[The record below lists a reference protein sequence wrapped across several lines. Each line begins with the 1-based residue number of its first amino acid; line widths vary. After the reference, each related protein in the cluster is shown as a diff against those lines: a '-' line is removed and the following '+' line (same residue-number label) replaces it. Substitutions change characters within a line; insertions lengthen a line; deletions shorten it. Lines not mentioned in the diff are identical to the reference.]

1 MSSFQK
7 PSSLTQGRVNSKQN
21 AKNSAKNAEFLTQSE
36 LNSAQNAKFSQNSL
50 LNSRPSLEKIK
61 FSGHSLVKNA
71 QFSPTNQANL
81 AQNAKI
87 SPKNKT
93 NSAKQAKFSSQNHQ
107 NLSKN
112 AQFQSP
118 NCAHKNTKNF
128 AHENAQF
135 NKTNSPLNPQ
145 ANEPNTADFPLYESR
160 FEHDACGIAAVANIK
175 GVPSHKVIKDAL
187 DILIQLEHRG
197 GAGSEENSGDGA
209 GILLQIPHDFFAT
222 QELGFKLPQK
232 GDYGVAFMFLSSNA
246 DAKELSKRLF
256 LQGLK
261 EKGLEFLGFRKVP
274 VNPSDIGATAYKAMP
289 YFLQAFVKRPKNA
302 ARGIEFERLL
312 YATRR
317 HIEKM
322 ALNVPKFYVCSFS
335 SRTIVYKGMLL
346 STQLSD
352 FYLDFKDINLKSAI
366 ALVHSRFSTNTFP
379 SWERAH
385 PNRFMVHN
393 GEINTIQ
400 GNIGNIRARE
410 GLFESEYFSD
420 IKELFP
426 IIAKESSDSAMFDN
440 ALEFLAMNGR
450 SLEEAFMMMIPE
462 PWHKNKNMPPKKRA
476 FYEYLSTLM
485 EPWDGPAAIVFTDG
499 VIMGASLDRNGFR
512 PSRYYLTKDDFL
524 ILSSETGALK
534 IDEKNIKAKRRLE
547 PGKLLL
553 VDTSRGKLIQ
563 DSELKEYYAS
573 AKPYEKWIEN
583 LVRIENLPLKSYTH
597 KFLQKDEITRLQKA
611 FNWSYDELKFGIEAM
626 AKTGKESLAA
636 MGVDTP
642 LAVLS
647 DKCEPL
653 FNYFKQLFAQVTNP
667 PLDAIREEIVTSTRT
682 YLGREGNLLKP
693 NEFNCKRV
701 RLSLPIISN
710 EELFKIKHL
719 KDKDFQV
726 AEFSLLFEYEKKS
739 LETALDELFESVE
752 QQIHKGACIII
763 LNDRGINEKHTYI
776 PSLLAV
782 SGLHSYLVKKSL
794 RTHASIIIESGEPRE
809 IHHFACLLGF
819 GATAINPY
827 LVYES
832 IWQMVQK
839 KDLNLSY
846 DEGVANFIKAA
857 SAGIVKISSKM
868 GVSTLQ
874 SYRGSKLF
882 ECVGLSSKL
891 LDKYFTALSSKV
903 SGIDIE
909 DIFAELVQI
918 HKNAFDDTNSALD
931 SKGIHGFRSGKE
943 EHLIDPLVI
952 FHLQQACRNKDY
964 AEFKKYSALV
974 DSKCVNLRDLMDFD
988 TSEAIS
994 IEQVESAQSIVKR
1007 FKTGAMSYGSISK
1020 EAHECLAIAMNRLG
1034 AKSNCGEGGEN
1045 EERFF
1050 KDSKGLD
1057 KNSAIKQVASG
1068 RFGVSIN
1075 YLINAKELQIKVAQG
1090 AKPGEGGQLPGFKVY
1105 PWIARARHSTAG
1117 VALIS
1122 PPPHHDIY
1130 SIEDLAQLIYDLK
1143 NANNKARISV
1153 KLVSESGV
1161 GTVAAGVAKAGANCI
1176 LVSGYDG
1183 GTGAS
1188 PRTSIANAG
1197 MPWELGLAETHQTL
1211 ILNKLRDRVRLET
1224 DGKLMSGRD
1233 LAIAALLG
1241 AEEFGFAT
1249 APLIVIGCTMMRVC
1263 HLNTCPFG
1271 IATQDGELRGRF
1283 TGKPEFVENFML
1295 FVAEELREYMAKLGF
1310 KSVDEMIGR
1319 VDKLKQKAN
1328 LQGKAAKVNLD
1339 KILKSLPTYNQT
1351 AVHFKDYA
1359 PNKLEKTLDYRVFLP
1374 LCKEAMQKGQ
1384 KIKLALEVSNSSRT
1398 FATMLSS
1405 ELTRIY
1411 GAKGLKEDSIQ
1422 ITAIGSAGNSF
1433 GAFLNYGI
1441 RLEIIGDSNDYLGKG
1456 LSGGKIIA
1464 RLPENSDIIAEENI
1478 IAGNACL
1485 YGATAGAVY
1494 LDGIAGER
1502 FCVRNSGAK
1511 AVVLGTGVHGCE
1523 YMTGGL
1529 VVVLGDIGA
1538 NFAAGMSGGV
1548 AFVYGTHNKAR
1559 VNMEFVDIKELEKA
1573 DESELKTLINE
1584 HIALTGSKRA
1594 KDILENFDKKDFF
1607 KVMPRDY
1614 AKMLDELKRCKDEK
1628 DPELAAFLKITK
1640 AK

>member
-1 MSSFQK
+1 MSSFQS
-7 PSSLTQGRVNSKQN
+7 PVNSATNDDLSSQNEINSAFKVKNSVQNTEFSSQKCLNSNENSQNAKSQNSRSQSQTSVKNSRCGITKTKAKNSRSQSQAN
-21 AKNSAKNAEFLTQSE
+21 AKNSATHKQNSQSTE
-36 LNSAQNAKFSQNSL
+36 QNATKQSTNYEQNTTSQDCSDYD
-50 LNSRPSLEKIK
+50 
-61 FSGHSLVKNA
+61 
-71 QFSPTNQANL
+71 
-81 AQNAKI
+81 
-87 SPKNKT
+87 
-93 NSAKQAKFSSQNHQ
+93 
-107 NLSKN
+107 
-112 AQFQSP
+112 
-118 NCAHKNTKNF
+118 TK
-128 AHENAQF
+128 
-135 NKTNSPLNPQ
+135 
-145 ANEPNTADFPLYESR
+145 DFPLYESR

-175 GVPSHKVIKDAL
+175 GIASYKVVQDAL
-187 DILIQLEHRG
+187 HILMQLEHRG
-197 GAGSEENSGDGA
+197 GTGSEENTGDGA
-209 GILLQIPHDFFAT
+209 GILIQIPHDFFAT
-222 QELGFKLPQK
+222 QELGFTLPKK
-232 GDYGVAFMFLSSNA
+232 GDYGVAFMFLSPNS
-246 DAKELSKRLF
+246 DALKLSKKLF
-256 LQGLK
+256 LEGLK
-261 EKGLEFLGFRKVP
+261 EKNLEFLGFRAVP
-274 VNPSDIGATAYKAMP
+274 VNPSDIGPTAYKAMP
-289 YFLQAFVKRPKNA
+289 FFLQAFVKRPPQVKK
-302 ARGIEFERLL
+302 GIEFERLL

-317 HIEKM
+317 VIEKK
-322 ALNVPKFYVCSFS
+322 ALNVPKFYICSFS

-385 PNRFMVHN
+385 PNRYIVHN

-440 ALEFLAMNGR
+440 TLEFLAMNGR

-462 PWHKNKNMPPKKRA
+462 PWHRNKNMPPKKRA

-485 EPWDGPAAIVFTDG
+485 EPWDGPAAIIFTDG
-499 VIMGASLDRNGFR
+499 EIMGASLDRNGFR
-512 PSRYYLTKDDFL
+512 PSRYYITKDDFL

-534 IDEKNIKAKRRLE
+534 IDEQNIKLKSRLE

-553 VDTSRGKLIQ
+553 VDTLQGKLI
-563 DSELKEYYAS
+563 DDNELKERYAK

-583 LVRIENLPLKSYTH
+583 LVRIENVPLENYTH
-597 KFLQKDEITRLQKA
+597 EFMGKAEITRLQKV
-611 FNWSYDELKFGIEAM
+611 FNWAYDELKQGFEPM
-626 AKTGKESLAA
+626 ANTGKEPLAA

-647 DKCEPL
+647 SKCEPL

-682 YLGREGNLLKP
+682 YLGREGNLLQP
-693 NEFNCKRV
+693 NENNCKRV

-719 KDKDFQV
+719 KEGDFKV
-726 AEFSLLFEYEKKS
+726 AEFSLLFDFSKKS
-739 LETALDELFESVE
+739 LEKALDELFEAVE
-752 QQIHKGACIII
+752 IEIQRGACIII
-763 LNDRGINEKHTYI
+763 LNDRGVSEKLTYI

-794 RTHASIIIESGEPRE
+794 RTHASIIIESAEPRE

-832 IWQMVQK
+832 IKQMSLQGDVK
-839 KDLNLSY
+839 IPYEKAVL
-846 DEGVANFIKAA
+846 NFIKAV

-882 ECVGLSSKL
+882 ECIGLSSKL
-891 LDKYFTALSSKV
+891 VDKYFTSLSSKV
-903 SGIDIE
+903 EGIDIE
-909 DIFAELVQI
+909 DIFEDLKKVHNSGFNSI
-918 HKNAFDDTNSALD
+918 NSALD
-931 SKGIHGFRSGKE
+931 SKGIHGFRSEKE

-952 FHLQQACRNKDY
+952 FHLQLACRIGDY
-964 AEFKKYSALV
+964 AKFKAYTALV
-974 DSKCVNLRDLMDFD
+974 DNKCVNLRDLMDFD
-988 TSEAIS
+988 ESEAIS
-994 IEQVESAQSIVKR
+994 IDRVESVQSIVRR

-1020 EAHECLAIAMNRLG
+1020 EAHECLAIAMNRIG
-1034 AKSNCGEGGEN
+1034 GKSNSGEGGEN
-1045 EERFF
+1045 EDRYF
-1050 KDSKGLD
+1050 KDINGDD
-1057 KNSAIKQVASG
+1057 KNSAIKQVASA

-1105 PWIARARHSTAG
+1105 PWIAKARHSTPG

-1130 SIEDLAQLIYDLK
+1130 SIEDLAQLIFDLK
-1143 NANNKARISV
+1143 NANDKARISV

-1176 LVSGYDG
+1176 LISGYDG

-1188 PRTSIANAG
+1188 PRTSIPNAG
-1197 MPWELGLAETHQTL
+1197 MPWELGLSEAHQTL

-1271 IATQDGELRGRF
+1271 IATQDEELRHRF
-1283 TGKPEFVENFML
+1283 SGKPEFVENFMY
-1295 FVAEELREYMAKLGF
+1295 FIAEELREYMARLGF
-1310 KSVDEMIGR
+1310 ERLDDMIGR
-1319 VDKLKQKAN
+1319 VDKLRQKSN
-1328 LQGKAAKVNLD
+1328 LKGKAAKINLD
-1339 KILKSLPTYNQT
+1339 KILKSLPTYNKN
-1351 AVHFKDYA
+1351 AVHFREYA
-1359 PNKLEKTLDYRVFLP
+1359 DNKLEKTLDYRVLLP
-1374 LCKEAMQKGQ
+1374 LCKEAMKRGK
-1384 KIKLALEVSNSSRT
+1384 KIKLALEVGNSSRT

-1411 GAKGLKEDSIQ
+1411 GAKGIEEDSIQ

-1441 RLEIIGDSNDYLGKG
+1441 RLEIIGDTNDYLGKG

-1464 RLPENSDIIAEENI
+1464 KLPPNSDIKAEQNI

-1485 YGATAGAVY
+1485 YGAIAGKVY

-1502 FCVRNSGAK
+1502 FCVRNSGAR

-1529 VVVLGDIGA
+1529 VVVLGDVGA

-1548 AFVYGTHNKAR
+1548 AFVYGVHNQSR
-1559 VNMEFVDIKELEKA
+1559 VNTEFVDIKELSSA
-1573 DESELKTLINE
+1573 DEAELKAIINE

-1594 KDILENFDKKDFF
+1594 SYILKKFDKKDFF
-1607 KVMPRDY
+1607 KIMPRDY
-1614 AKMLDELKRCKDEK
+1614 AKMLEALEACKNEK
-1628 DPELAAFLKITK
+1628 EPELAAFLSLESKR
-1640 AK
+1640 